1 MFHYFGDAVQAL
13 RSVRLLMANVAASR
27 ECVSVIECL
36 TSIREVL
43 VSTAGSD
50 TTHRAN
56 LKWSLNVNIA
66 TLKQSQGFPSF
77 S

>member
-13 RSVRLLMANVAASR
+13 RSVRFLMTNVAVLR

-36 TSIREVL
+36 TSNRKAL
-43 VSTAGSD
+43 VSTPGSD

-66 TLKQSQGFPSF
+66 TLKQS
-77 S
+77 